1 MSAVHDPAGRRVRV
15 LLFLRASDA
24 SDVSQVER
32 GYHEISR
39 ELDGT
44 PGLLG
49 NELLADVTEPGSFAV
64 LSEWR
69 SMDAFREWEQGASHR
84 QTTSP
89 LRDYQDRG
97 RDKHFGIY
105 EVTAAY

>member
-1 MSAVHDPAGRRVRV
+1 
-15 LLFLRASDA
+15 
-24 SDVSQVER
+24 
-32 GYHEISR
+32 
-39 ELDGT
+39 
-44 PGLLG
+44 
-49 NELLADVTEPGSFAV
+49 
-64 LSEWR
+64 
-69 SMDAFREWEQGASHR
+69 MDAFREWEQGASHR